1 MLTRPALPVL
11 PPSHHAGT
19 IKRHGFSRG
28 PMTHGSKNHRIP
40 GSIGM
45 SATPARV
52 LPGKKMAGKMGNVM
66 AKERKLQVVKVDE
79 ELGCM
84 LIRGSTPGKPGGML
98 RITPAKIVGKNV

>member
-1 MLTRPALPVL
+1 
-11 PPSHHAGT
+11 
-19 IKRHGFSRG
+19 
-28 PMTHGSKNHRIP
+28 MTHGSKNHRIP

>member
-1 MLTRPALPVL
+1 
-11 PPSHHAGT
+11 
-19 IKRHGFSRG
+19 
-28 PMTHGSKNHRIP
+28 
-40 GSIGM
+40 M